1 MKEQAFFC
9 LLFYSFTHIASQTH
23 IISYERKDVVA

>member
-1 MKEQAFFC
+1 MNEQASFC
-9 LLFYSFTHIASQTH
+9 LLFYNFTHIASQTH